1 MPLSGTM
8 RRRSSFCASSSET
21 NVQGTLTYDKLF
33 LDQNNVEGASLDTSS
48 GKFTAGL
55 SGSYQVM
62 ISAEVVSL
70 PGQDHSIWVAVNDEK
85 KVESLIQIMADKNMY
100 GAGFDNTSRDI
111 VLNLT
116 AGQTVSIIF
125 ETEGNE
131 KVVNGIFCI
140 SYMKVK
146 ESN

>member
-1 MPLSGTM
+1 
-8 RRRSSFCASSSET
+8 
-21 NVQGTLTYDKLF
+21 
-33 LDQNNVEGASLDTSS
+33 
-48 GKFTAGL
+48 
-55 SGSYQVM
+55 M
-62 ISAEVVSL
+62 ISAEVVSS

-85 KVESLIQIMADKNMY
+85 KVESLIQTMADKNMY

-131 KVVNGIFCI
+131 KLVNVIFCI
-140 SYMKVK
+140 SSMKEK
-146 ESN
+146 ERN